1 MRRFGVTSLL
11 ILLFSWC
18 LTISI
23 GRTTTWAQH
32 GPDEEE
38 PLIGSSNTSCASST
52 HMGMKTSPPC
62 PPHPDH
68 LPGVE
73 RENKIILSPSGGED
87 RGEGDF
93 RRDQPETAQ
102 EKEGLIHLQEVT
114 VTATREE
121 RKSFDVPNAVTI
133 VDREDV
139 DRQAPRV
146 LPDLLRGETGVFVQQ
161 TTPGQSA
168 PIIRGLI
175 GSSILMLVDGM
186 RLNTAFFRSAPNQYF
201 ALVDPY
207 NVDRLEVVRGAGS
220 TLYGSDAMGGVL
232 NVITPIP
239 RFTTD
244 QWQLHGRALGQFSSA
259 DTSWV
264 NRLSLQ
270 GGRSGI
276 AMSGGFTYQDH
287 NDIRGGG
294 DTGTQRPS
302 GYEVYAGNGTL
313 FLERGNQDLL
323 FSFQY
328 LQQPKTSRFDELVAG
343 FGQPQPSSAVFFFE
357 PNDRL
362 FLHGRYRLRNP
373 LPFVDGLEF
382 HVAFQEIND
391 DRRTRGF
398 TSTREDQERNSDSLI
413 GLTLQLTSQWR
424 DWMTFT
430 YGGEIYLDEVSSSRV
445 GTNINTGAPSI
456 LQGRFADGSTFNS
469 FGVYVQDEIRL
480 HPRLTAI
487 LGARFS
493 HFDVDIPKADR
504 GEGAE
509 AHLSTSDLTGS
520 LGLVYRLAPTVNLVT
535 NFGRGFRV
543 PNVFDLSTL
552 GPRPGNR
559 FNIPNPNLKPEE
571 VFTVDAGVKVKLP
584 RFAGEVFGFYSDF
597 RDKIEDAL
605 TGECFRDGA
614 GIVPPA
620 QCQPTDRRV
629 VQSQNLNTVT
639 LYGVEIGGRLQ
650 MLDNLEAYGTLNYTW
665 AEEEFRDGRTLPAD
679 RIPPLNGQV
688 GLLYRPMPR
697 LWVEPFIRFAT
708 RQDRLSDRDLIDP
721 RINPNGTPGWVT
733 ANLRLGWDL
742 HENLR
747 ARLAVENLF
756 DKAYREH
763 GSGINAPG
771 INAIV
776 SLEARF

>member
-1 MRRFGVTSLL
+1 MRGSAALL
-11 ILLFSWC
+11 RCGIVILFLISV
-18 LTISI
+18 LVGQAERALAAERGGGPSSQQEQTI
-23 GRTTTWAQH
+23 
-32 GPDEEE
+32 E
-38 PLIGSSNTSCASST
+38 
-52 HMGMKTSPPC
+52 
-62 PPHPDH
+62 
-68 LPGVE
+68 
-73 RENKIILSPSGGED
+73 LSP
-87 RGEGDF
+87 
-93 RRDQPETAQ
+93 
-102 EKEGLIHLQEVT
+102 VV
-114 VTATREE
+114 VTATRGE
-121 RKSFDVPNAVTI
+121 RPSFDVPNAVTI
-133 VDREDV
+133 VDREHI
-139 DRQAPRV
+139 DRQSPAV
-146 LPDLLRGETGVFVQQ
+146 LPDLLRGEGGVFVQQ
-161 TTPGQSA
+161 TTPGQAA
-168 PIIRGLI
+168 PIVRGLI
-175 GSSILMLVDGM
+175 GSGILMLVDGM

-207 NVDRLEVVRGAGS
+207 NVERIEVVRGAGS

-244 QWQLHGRALGQFSSA
+244 QWQLHGKALGQFSSA

-264 NRLSLQ
+264 NRVSMQ
-270 GGRSGI
+270 GGKTGV

-287 NDIRGGG
+287 NDLHGGG
-294 DTGTQRPS
+294 DIGVQRPS
-302 GYEVYAGNGTL
+302 GYEVYAGDGTV

-323 FSFQY
+323 FTFQY
-328 LQQPKTSRFDELVAG
+328 LQQPKTPRFDELVAG
-343 FGQPQPSSAVFFFE
+343 FGQTQPNSAVFFFE

-373 LPFVDGLEF
+373 LPFVDGLEL

-398 TSTREDQERNSDSLI
+398 TSTREDRERNGDSLI

-424 DWMTFT
+424 DRMTFT
-430 YGGEIYLDEVSSSRV
+430 YGGEIYLDEVRSSRA
-445 GTNINTGAPSI
+445 GRDINTGATSL
-456 LQGRFADGSTFNS
+456 LQGRFADGSTVNS
-469 FGVYVQDEIRL
+469 FGLYVQDEIRL

-493 HFDVDIPKADR
+493 HFDVNIPKADR

-520 LGLVYRLAPTVNLVT
+520 VGLVYHLTPTVNLVT

-559 FNIPNPNLKPEE
+559 FNIPNPSLSPEE
-571 VFTVDAGVKVKLP
+571 VYTVDAGVKVRLP
-584 RFAGEVFGFYSDF
+584 RFAGEVFGFYSDY
-597 RDKIEDAL
+597 RNKIEDNL
-605 TGECFRDGA
+605 TGDCFRDGV

-620 QCQPTDRRV
+620 QCQPTDRLV

-639 LYGVEIGGRLQ
+639 LYGVEVGGRLQ
-650 MLDNLEAYGTLNYTW
+650 MLDNLEAYGTLTYTW

-679 RIPPLNGQV
+679 RIPPLNGQL
-688 GLLYRPMPR
+688 GLFYRPMPR
-697 LWVEPFIRFAT
+697 LWVEPFVRFSG
-708 RQDRLSDRDLIDP
+708 RQDRLSDRDRVDP
-721 RINPNGTPGWVT
+721 RINPEGTAGWVT
-733 ANLRLGWDL
+733 ANIRLGW
-742 HENLR
+742 EINERFR

-756 DKAYREH
+756 DQPYREH

-771 INAIV
+771 INAII

>member
-1 MRRFGVTSLL
+1 MSHAHTKNVVLLLGFL
-11 ILLFSWC
+11 ILPTLPT
-18 LTISI
+18 LTIRICLAAESASEQI
-23 GRTTTWAQH
+23 D
-32 GPDEEE
+32 PDREQGTPITLE
-38 PLIGSSNTSCASST
+38 PL
-52 HMGMKTSPPC
+52 
-62 PPHPDH
+62 
-68 LPGVE
+68 V
-73 RENKIILSPSGGED
+73 
-87 RGEGDF
+87 
-93 RRDQPETAQ
+93 
-102 EKEGLIHLQEVT
+102 
-114 VTATREE
+114 VTATRGEQP
-121 RKSFDVPNAVTI
+121 SFDVPNAVTI
-133 VDREDV
+133 VDREHV
-139 DRQAPRV
+139 ERQAPTV
-146 LPDLLRGETGVFVQQ
+146 LPDLLRGEVGVFVQQ

-207 NVDRLEVVRGAGS
+207 NVDRLEVIRGAGS

-239 RFTTD
+239 WFTTD
-244 QWQLHGRALGQFSSA
+244 QWQLHGKALGQFSSA

-270 GGRSGI
+270 GGRSQV
-276 AMSGGFTYQDH
+276 AMSGGFTYQNH
-287 NDIRGGG
+287 NDLRGGG
-294 DTGTQRPS
+294 DTGVQRPS
-302 GYEVYAGNGTL
+302 GYEVYAGDGTF

-328 LQQPKTSRFDELVAG
+328 LQQPKTPRFDELVPG
-343 FGQPQPSSAVFFFE
+343 FHQSQPSSAVFFFE

-362 FLHGRYRLRNP
+362 FVHGRYRLSDP
-373 LPFVDGLEF
+373 LPFADGLEF

-398 TSTREDQERNSDSLI
+398 TSTREERERNGDSLI
-413 GLTLQLTSQWR
+413 GLTLQLKSQWR

-430 YGGEIYLDEVSSSRV
+430 YGGEIYLDEVRSSRT
-445 GTNINTGAPSI
+445 GRNINTGATLT
-456 LQGRFADGSTFNS
+456 LQGRFADESTFNS

-480 HPRLTAI
+480 HHRLTAI
-487 LGARFS
+487 LGGRFS

-509 AHLSTSDLTGS
+509 AHLSTSDFTGG
-520 LGLVYRLAPTVNLVT
+520 LGLVYHLTPTVNLVT

-559 FNIPNPNLKPEE
+559 FNIPNPDLKPEE

-597 RDKIEDAL
+597 RDKIEDNL
-605 TGECFRDGA
+605 TGECFRDGV

-620 QCQPTDRRV
+620 QCQPTDRLV

-639 LYGVEIGGRLQ
+639 LFGFEGGGRLQ
-650 MLDNLEAYGTLNYTW
+650 MLDSLEAYGTLNYTW
-665 AEEEFRDGRTLPAD
+665 AEEGFRDGSSLPAD

-708 RQDRLSDRDLIDP
+708 RQDRLSDRDRTDP
-721 RINPNGTPGWVT
+721 RINPGGTPGWAT
-733 ANLRLGWDL
+733 AHLRLGWEINE
-742 HENLR
+742 HFR
-747 ARLAVENLF
+747 ARLAVENIF
-756 DKAYREH
+756 DQPYRDH

>member
-1 MRRFGVTSLL
+1 MVR
-11 ILLFSWC
+11 
-18 LTISI
+18 
-23 GRTTTWAQH
+23 
-32 GPDEEE
+32 
-38 PLIGSSNTSCASST
+38 
-52 HMGMKTSPPC
+52 
-62 PPHPDH
+62 
-68 LPGVE
+68 
-73 RENKIILSPSGGED
+73 
-87 RGEGDF
+87 
-93 RRDQPETAQ
+93 
-102 EKEGLIHLQEVT
+102 LQEVT
-114 VTATREE
+114 VTATRGE
-121 RKSFDVPNAVTI
+121 RPSFDVPNAVTI
-133 VDREDV
+133 VDREHV
-139 DRQAPRV
+139 QRQSPAV
-146 LPDLLRGETGVFVQQ
+146 LPDLLRGQTGVFVQQ
-161 TTPGQSA
+161 TTPGQAA

-220 TLYGSDAMGGVL
+220 ALYGSDAMGGVL

-244 QWQLHGRALGQFSSA
+244 QWQLHGRALEQFASA

-287 NDIRGGG
+287 NDIHGGG

-328 LQQPKTSRFDELVAG
+328 LQQPKTPRFDELVPG
-343 FGQPQPSSAVFFFE
+343 FHQSQPSSAVSFFE

-362 FLHGRYRLRNP
+362 FVHGRYRLRNP
-373 LPFVDGLEF
+373 LSFVDGLEF

-398 TSTREDQERNSDSLI
+398 TSTREDREHNGDSLI

-430 YGGEIYLDEVSSSRV
+430 YGGEIYLDEVRSSRT
-445 GTNINTGAPSI
+445 GRNINTGATSI

-520 LGLVYRLAPTVNLVT
+520 LGLVYHLTPTVNLVT

-559 FNIPNPNLKPEE
+559 FNIPNPNLSPEE

-584 RFAGEVFGFYSDF
+584 RFAGELFGFYLDF
-597 RDKIEDAL
+597 RDKIEDNL
-605 TGECFRDGA
+605 TGECFRDGV
-614 GIVPPA
+614 GIVPPV
-620 QCQPTDRRV
+620 QCQPTDRQV

-639 LYGVEIGGRLQ
+639 LYGVEVGGRLQ

-688 GLLYRPMPR
+688 GVLYRPLPR

-733 ANLRLGWDL
+733 ANLLLGW
-742 HENLR
+742 EINERFR

-756 DKAYREH
+756 DQPYREH

>member
-1 MRRFGVTSLL
+1 M
-11 ILLFSWC
+11 
-18 LTISI
+18 
-23 GRTTTWAQH
+23 Q
-32 GPDEEE
+32 
-38 PLIGSSNTSCASST
+38 GSAALRCGGIA
-52 HMGMKTSPPC
+52 
-62 PPHPDH
+62 
-68 LPGVE
+68 
-73 RENKIILSPSGGED
+73 ILSLMSVLVGQAERALAAEGGGGPSA
-87 RGEGDF
+87 R
-93 RRDQPETAQ
+93 Q
-102 EKEGLIHLQEVT
+102 EQAIELSPVV
-114 VTATREE
+114 VTATRGE
-121 RKSFDVPNAVTI
+121 RPGFDVPNAVTI
-133 VDREDV
+133 VDREHV
-139 DRQAPRV
+139 ERQSPAV
-146 LPDLLRGETGVFVQQ
+146 LPDLLRGEAGVFVQQ
-161 TTPGQSA
+161 TTPGQAA

-175 GSSILMLVDGM
+175 GSGTLMLVDGM

-207 NVDRLEVVRGAGS
+207 NVERLEVVRGAGS

-239 RFTTD
+239 RVTTD
-244 QWQLHGRALGQFSSA
+244 QWQLHGKALGQFSSA
-259 DTSWV
+259 NTSWV

-270 GGRSGI
+270 GGRSGV
-276 AMSGGFTYQDH
+276 AMSGEFTYQDH

-302 GYEVYAGNGTL
+302 GYEVYAGDGTL
-313 FLERGNQDLL
+313 FLERGDQDLL

-328 LQQPKTSRFDELVAG
+328 LQQPKTPRFDELVPG
-343 FGQPQPSSAVFFFE
+343 FHQSQPSSAVFFFE

-362 FLHGRYRLRNP
+362 FVHGRYRLRNP

-391 DRRTRGF
+391 DRRNRDFGG
-398 TSTREDQERNSDSLI
+398 TREDRERNHDALTGI
-413 GLTLQLTSQWR
+413 TLQLTSRWGE
-424 DWMTFT
+424 WMTFT

-445 GTNINTGAPSI
+445 GTNINTGATSTR
-456 LQGRFADGSTFNS
+456 QGRFADGSTFNS
-469 FGVYVQDEIRL
+469 FGAYVQDEIRL

-504 GEGAE
+504 GEDAA
-509 AHLSTSDLTGS
+509 AHLNPIDLTGS
-520 LGLVYRLAPTVNLVT
+520 VGLVYHVTPAVNLVT

-559 FNIPNPNLKPEE
+559 FNIPNPNLSPEE
-571 VFTVDAGVKVKLP
+571 VYTVDAGVKVRLP
-584 RFAGEVFGFYSDF
+584 RFAGEVFGFYSDY
-597 RDKIEDAL
+597 RNKIEDSL
-605 TGECFRDGA
+605 MGECFRDEV

-620 QCQPTDRRV
+620 QCQPTDRLV

-639 LYGVEIGGRLQ
+639 LYGVEVGGRLQ
-650 MLDNLEAYGTLNYTW
+650 MLDNLEAYGTLTYTW
-665 AEEEFRDGRTLPAD
+665 AEEEFRDGRTVPAD

-688 GLLYRPMPR
+688 GVSYRPLPR

-708 RQDRLSDRDLIDP
+708 RQDRLSDRDRIDP

-733 ANLRLGWDL
+733 ANIRLGWDI
-742 HENLR
+742 HEHFR
-747 ARLAVENLF
+747 ARLAVENIF
-756 DKAYREH
+756 DQPYREL

-776 SLEARF
+776 SMEARF

>member
-1 MRRFGVTSLL
+1 MQGSAVLWCGGIAILSLMSLL
-11 ILLFSWC
+11 AGQTERALAAE
-18 LTISI
+18 
-23 GRTTTWAQH
+23 GGG
-32 GPDEEE
+32 GPSARQEQAIE
-38 PLIGSSNTSCASST
+38 
-52 HMGMKTSPPC
+52 
-62 PPHPDH
+62 
-68 LPGVE
+68 
-73 RENKIILSPSGGED
+73 LSP
-87 RGEGDF
+87 
-93 RRDQPETAQ
+93 
-102 EKEGLIHLQEVT
+102 VV
-114 VTATREE
+114 VTATRGE
-121 RKSFDVPNAVTI
+121 RPNFDLPNAVTI
-133 VDREDV
+133 VDREHV
-139 DRQAPRV
+139 ERQTPTV
-146 LPDLLRGETGVFVQQ
+146 LPDLLRGEAGIFIQQ
-161 TTPGQSA
+161 TTPGQAA

-207 NVDRLEVVRGAGS
+207 NVDRLEAVRGAGS

-239 RFTTD
+239 RVTTD
-244 QWQLHGRALGQFSSA
+244 QWQLHGKALGQFSSA

-287 NDIRGGG
+287 NDLRGGG
-294 DTGTQRPS
+294 EIGVQRPS
-302 GYEVYAGNGTL
+302 GYEVYAGDGTI
-313 FLERGNQDLL
+313 FLERGDQDLL
-323 FSFQY
+323 FSVQY
-328 LQQPKTSRFDELVAG
+328 LQQPKTPRFDELVPG
-343 FGQPQPSSAVFFFE
+343 FRQSQPSSAVFFFE

-362 FLHGRYRLRNP
+362 FAHGRYRLRNP

-391 DRRTRGF
+391 DRRNRDFGG
-398 TSTREDQERNSDSLI
+398 TREDRERNRDRLI
-413 GLTLQLTSQWR
+413 GLTLQLTSRWR
-424 DWMTFT
+424 EWMTFT

-445 GTNINTGAPSI
+445 GTNIDTGATSAR
-456 LQGRFADGSTFNS
+456 QSRFADGSTLNS

-509 AHLSTSDLTGS
+509 AHLGTSDLTGS
-520 LGLVYRLAPTVNLVT
+520 VGLVYHVTPAVNLVT

-559 FNIPNPNLKPEE
+559 FNIPNPDLSTEE
-571 VFTVDAGVKVKLP
+571 VFTVDVGVKVKLP

-597 RDKIEDAL
+597 RDKIEDSL
-605 TGECFRDGA
+605 TGDCFRDGV

-620 QCQPTDRRV
+620 QCQPTDRLV
-629 VQSQNLNTVT
+629 VQSQNLNTVI
-639 LYGVEIGGRLQ
+639 LYGVEVGGRLQ
-650 MLDNLEAYGTLNYTW
+650 MLDNLEAYGTLNYTR
-665 AEEEFRDGRTLPAD
+665 AEEKFRDGRTLPAD
-679 RIPPLNGQV
+679 RIPPLNGQL
-688 GLLYRPMPR
+688 GLFYRPMPR
-697 LWVEPFIRFAT
+697 LWVEPFVRFAAT
-708 RQDRLSDRDLIDP
+708 QDRLSDRDLIDP
-721 RINPNGTPGWVT
+721 RINPRGTPGSVT
-733 ANLRLGWDL
+733 ANVRLGW
-742 HENLR
+742 EISERFR
-747 ARLAVENLF
+747 ARLAVENVF
-756 DKAYREH
+756 DQPYREH
-763 GSGINAPG
+763 GSGIDAPG
-771 INAIV
+771 INAMV